1 MSEVQGEVTVTP
13 ALIDKIGVPVGK
25 GDYVLVAHNGPY
37 LNFGRVWRVQ
47 TSPRVSLEIQEL
59 YQQEND
65 PSKPF
70 LVRIQSI
77 CSSHRVIQIREN
89 QVPVAYREM
98 LKAVARDEHAG

>member
-1 MSEVQGEVTVTP
+1 MSGVQREDTGIP

-47 TSPRVSLEIQEL
+47 TSPRVTLEIQEV
-59 YQQEND
+59 YQPEND

-70 LVRIQSI
+70 LVRLQSI
-77 CSSHRVIQIREN
+77 CSSHRVVQIQAG
-89 QVPVAYREM
+89 QVPVAFRQM
-98 LKAVARDEHAG
+98 LPVVSDEPCIQ